1 MLIGKRADDRFIFTR
16 HVLLEKDQSA
26 ILLSPLPRACRR
38 VSKEE
43 DGVV

>member
-1 MLIGKRADDRFIFTR
+1 MTDLILSR

-26 ILLSPLPRACRR
+26 SLLSPLPRACRR